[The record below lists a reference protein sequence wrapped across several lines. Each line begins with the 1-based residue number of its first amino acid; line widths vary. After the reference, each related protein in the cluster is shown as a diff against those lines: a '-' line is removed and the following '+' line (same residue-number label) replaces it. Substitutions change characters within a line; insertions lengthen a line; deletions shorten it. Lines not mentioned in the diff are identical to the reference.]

1 MLVLLLCVFV
11 VRHSFMLSM
20 SSKSLVLIRNV
31 FPHLIRSSF
40 SCLFQCGFIVFL
52 SSLSIHFSLSCTFLH
67 GVVPSRWYLSPIT
80 LHVFMSCPEKYIAES
95 RFPVPDV
102 VALDTPM
109 YNSPGLQSVPTYKDI
124 FYP

>member
-52 SSLSIHFSLSCTFLH
+52 SSLSIHFSLSCTFLY
-67 GVVPSRWYLSPIT
+67 GVVPSTTNLKEASTRMEL
-80 LHVFMSCPEKYIAES
+80 
-95 RFPVPDV
+95 R
-102 VALDTPM
+102 
-109 YNSPGLQSVPTYKDI
+109 QPTRRDI
-124 FYP
+124 VRRERMQ